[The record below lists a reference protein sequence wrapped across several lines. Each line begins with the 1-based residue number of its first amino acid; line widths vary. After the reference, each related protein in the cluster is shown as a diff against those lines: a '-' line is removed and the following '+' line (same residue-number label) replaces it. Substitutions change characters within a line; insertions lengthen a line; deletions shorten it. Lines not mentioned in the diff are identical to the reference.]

1 MDNEEKTE
9 LIEELQ
15 KLKLMI
21 DYINNDIYDLHSA
34 NLQEIHEDIAQIIN
48 YHKCDMNDKVDEII
62 EQIKGGQE

>member
-1 MDNEEKTE
+1 MTINKKE

-48 YHKCDMNDKVDEII
+48 YLKCDMEDKVDEII
-62 EQIKGGQE
+62 EQIKGEQE

>member
-21 DYINNDIYDLHSA
+21 DYINNEIYNLHSA
-34 NLQEIHEDIAQIIN
+34 NLKEIHEDIAQIIN

-62 EQIKGGQE
+62 EQIKGEQE

>member
-1 MDNEEKTE
+1 MTINKKE

-48 YHKCDMNDKVDEII
+48 CLKCDMEDKVDEII
-62 EQIKGGQE
+62 EQIKGEQE